1 MKIQSLLDRYE
12 ILFPDNIKIADL
24 RRSVVDHDISS
35 VFRLCRNDELR
46 KAVLNGNIHSILRLV
61 ENADISGSVE
71 DLRKVALNNDV
82 KALFRL
88 LPTEYE
94 DLRKAVVDKNIWSLF
109 RILDD
114 CEEIRKIVVNEN
126 IYSTFRFLESVTD
139 TYFTTTLKKLQTEKI
154 KWNEDCFSRG
164 QVQSKKWLI
173 EEVEK
178 CCDNLGTVFMC
189 AGWYGTL
196 ATMLFESN
204 LKLEKIRSF
213 DIDPDVWRIA
223 ELFNHPWTV
232 DGWKFKASTQDILE
246 IDFSEHNYTTSRE
259 DDSTVDLHD
268 FPDTIINTSF
278 EHIVEYKLWWSCI
291 PAGKLVI
298 VQCNNYESLD
308 EHVSCAESLE
318 HFATMAPIRNL
329 LYEGELKFE
338 KYTRYMRIGYK

>member
-12 ILFPDNIKIADL
+12 ILFPDNPKIADL
-24 RRSVVDHDISS
+24 RRSVVDHDITS

-46 KAVLNGNIHSILRLV
+46 KAVVNGNLHSILRLV
-61 ENADISGSVE
+61 ENATISGSVE
-71 DLRKVALNNDV
+71 DLRKVTLNNDV

-88 LPTEYE
+88 LPNEYE

-173 EEVEK
+173 DQVTEHCK
-178 CCDNLGTVFMC
+178 DLGTVYLC
-189 AGWYGTL
+189 AGWYATL
-196 ATMLFESN
+196 ATMLFESD
-204 LKLEKIRSF
+204 LTVDKIRSF
-213 DIDPDVWRIA
+213 DIDPDVCLIA
-223 ELFNHPWTV
+223 ELFNHPWTANE
-232 DGWKFKASTQDILE
+232 WKFKATTQDIMD
-246 IDFSEHNYTTSRE
+246 IDFSEHNYQTMR
-259 DDSTVDLHD
+259 DDGTFAKQMDM
-268 FPDTIINTSF
+268 PDTIINTSF
-278 EHIVEYKLWWSCI
+278 EHIKNYRLWWSCI
-291 PAGKLVI
+291 PVGKLVI
-298 VQCNNYESLD
+298 VQCNNYNELE
-308 EHVSCAESLE
+308 EHVSCAKSLE
-318 HFATMAPIRNL
+318 HFGEMAPIRNL